1 MAELNRRS
9 GRLEEAECMGLDR
22 DMQYDDVLSD
32 DEYLI
37 LGALRGCDDR

>member
-1 MAELNRRS
+1 MAELNRGS
-9 GRLEEAECMGLDR
+9 GRLEEVECMGLDR
-22 DMQYDDVLSD
+22 DLKCDRILSD

>member
-9 GRLEEAECMGLDR
+9 RRSKEVECMGLDR
-22 DMQYDDVLSD
+22 DLGYDDVLSD

>member
-1 MAELNRRS
+1 
-9 GRLEEAECMGLDR
+9 MGLDR
-22 DMQYDDVLSD
+22 DLGYDYILSD